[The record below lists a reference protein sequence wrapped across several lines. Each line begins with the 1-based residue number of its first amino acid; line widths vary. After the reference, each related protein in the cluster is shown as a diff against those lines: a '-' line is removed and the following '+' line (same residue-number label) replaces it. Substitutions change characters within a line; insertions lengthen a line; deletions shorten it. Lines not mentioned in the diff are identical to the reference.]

1 MYGRYRIL
9 SNLNL
14 DGECD
19 LILYAKSEYLNLS
32 ISMCLLLVSND
43 HSPSCCNQDFE
54 VSYSD
59 QRFNMLTTGFP
70 FAIPAMTMTLE
81 NQHFYA
87 HQKCLMRHFLL
98 MQLS

>member
-1 MYGRYRIL
+1 MITRLR
-9 SNLNL
+9 
-14 DGECD
+14 D
-19 LILYAKSEYLNLS
+19 
-32 ISMCLLLVSND
+32 
-43 HSPSCCNQDFE
+43 PRTCNQDFE

-59 QRFNMLTTGFP
+59 QRFNMLTTGF
-70 FAIPAMTMTLE
+70 PAMTMTLE